1 MSGTRPFRRVRHVH
15 MIGIGGAGMSG
26 IAEVLINLGFQVTG
40 SDLQL
45 SDVTKRL
52 TGLGVKIHS
61 GHSAENVLDAD
72 VVVYSSAVKPENVE
86 IRTAMSAGI
95 PQIPRSEM
103 LAELMRLKV
112 GIAISGT
119 HGKTTTTSMIGA
131 ILQHAG
137 LQPTLI
143 VGGIVRALGSGVKMG
158 SGDLL
163 VVEADEFDRSFLK
176 LRPTLAVITTIEPEH
191 LDTYSDLAT
200 LQDAF
205 VDFAN
210 RVPFYGSIV
219 VCADE
224 PNIQAILPRLKRPVV
239 SYGIHELCDFRA
251 SRIEQRDRRIR
262 FLLTERDGTERCCE
276 LEVPGTHNVLNALA
290 AIAVASELDVS
301 LETAAAALAEFN
313 GVRRRFEIKGEY
325 GGVVV
330 VDDYAHHP
338 TEVRTT
344 LTTARG
350 CWPGRRIVALFQPH
364 LFSRTRDFAV
374 EFGQALSEADIV
386 LLADVYPSRERPISG
401 VTSELIAQAIRA
413 ASDREIHAVG
423 NQPSSE
429 AVRSYTRSGDVLVIM
444 GAGDITRV
452 AQEIV
457 TAGNAAEP
465 TR

>member
-1 MSGTRPFRRVRHVH
+1 

-26 IAEVLINLGFQVTG
+26 IAEVLLNLDFRVTG

-45 SDVTKRL
+45 SDVTERL
-52 TGLGVKIHS
+52 TTLGATIFH
-61 GHSAENVLDAD
+61 GHSADNVHDAD

-86 IRTAMSAGI
+86 IRTAMSMGI

-119 HGKTTTTSMIGA
+119 HGKTTTTSMVGA

-176 LRPTLAVITTIEPEH
+176 LRPTLAVITAIEPEH
-191 LDTYSDLAT
+191 LDTYTDLAG

-210 RVPFYGSIV
+210 RVPFYGSII
-219 VCADE
+219 VCSDE
-224 PNIQAILPRLKRPVV
+224 PNIQAILPRLKRPLV
-239 SYGIHELCDFRA
+239 SYGIHEPCDFRA
-251 SRIEQRDRRIR
+251 SRIEQQDRSIR
-262 FLLTERDGTERCCE
+262 FFLTERDKTEQRCE
-276 LEVPGTHNVLNALA
+276 LQVPGIHNVLNALA
-290 AIAVASELDVS
+290 SIAIARELDVS
-301 LETAAAALAEFN
+301 WDAIIAALSEFN
-313 GVRRRFEIKGEY
+313 GVRRRFEIKGEHE
-325 GGVVV
+325 GIVV

-344 LTTARG
+344 LTTARA
-350 CWPGRRIVALFQPH
+350 CWPKRRIVAMFQPH
-364 LFSRTRDFAV
+364 LFSRTRDFAA
-374 EFGQALSEADIV
+374 EFGQSLSQADVV
-386 LLADVYPSRERPISG
+386 LLADIYPSRERPIPG
-401 VTSELIAQAIRA
+401 VTSELIAQAIRSA
-413 ASDREIHAVG
+413 GNCQVHLMG
-423 NQPSSE
+423 NQFS
-429 AVRSYTRSGDVLVIM
+429 VDMIRSFMRTGDVLVVM
-444 GAGDITRV
+444 GAGDITRI
-452 AQEIV
+452 AQEFV
-457 TAGNAAEP
+457 TAGNAPETP
-465 TR
+465 R